1 MNFVLLL
8 KKSKNKT
15 SRDMVNELNHIFDC
29 KRIGHTGT
37 LDPLATGIL
46 VMCGGKYTKLINRL
60 SFLEK
65 EYIAEIKV
73 GVKTDTLDITGN
85 IVEKRECA
93 FDKDSLVKV
102 LKEMKGIY
110 KQEIPAYSAKK
121 VNGKKLY
128 EYARANLEVPKIY
141 NEVEIK
147 NIELL
152 NIQKDIITIKLLVS
166 KGTYIRSIIQTI
178 CDKLKIIG
186 TMNNLVRTK
195 QGPFSLEESYSIE
208 DIKNGNY
215 SFVDVEKVLKIP
227 VYHLND
233 EEYSKVKNGNMFEL
247 KSKEKELLL
256 KYKGNII
263 AIYELGDDIYY
274 KPSIMLY

>member
-1 MNFVLLL
+1 
-8 KKSKNKT
+8 
-15 SRDMVNELNHIFDC
+15 MVNELNHIFDC
-29 KRIGHTGT
+29 KKIGHTGT

-73 GVKTDTLDITGN
+73 GVKTDTLDITGS
-85 IVEKRECA
+85 IVEKRECT

-186 TMNNLVRTK
+186 TMNNLIRTK